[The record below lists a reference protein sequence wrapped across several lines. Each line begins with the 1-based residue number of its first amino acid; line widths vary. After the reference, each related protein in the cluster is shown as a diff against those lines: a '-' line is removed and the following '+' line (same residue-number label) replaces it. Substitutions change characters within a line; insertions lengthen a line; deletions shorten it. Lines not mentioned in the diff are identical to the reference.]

1 MLPLVQTKSFKV
13 SVVQGGTSSIS
24 WGEGGRTRGFSLQ
37 LYKHLHFLQ
46 EAILDPLLSPG
57 HITTNHSLNKRLL
70 SAFYVPGTKPGTV
83 NTKTEGQSL
92 PSRSLQSSGEI
103 DQ

>member
-1 MLPLVQTKSFKV
+1 MKSFKV
-13 SVVQGGTSSIS
+13 SVVQGGISSIRS
-24 WGEGGRTRGFSLQ
+24 LGEGREDLWLQ
-37 LYKHLHFLQ
+37 FRLYKHLYFFK
-46 EAILDPLLSPG
+46 EAVLGPLLCPG
-57 HITTNHSLNKRLL
+57 RITTNRSLNKHLL

-83 NTKTEGQSL
+83 DTKTEGQSL